1 MSAEKNAKNATA
13 KAMAGHLAKELENYG
28 EKSSETFKE
37 IGAAISFENVLDDT
51 VTKSKYKLS
60 WECHTRNPS

>member
-37 IGAAISFENVLDDT
+37 IGAAISCENVLDDT
-51 VTKSKYKLS
+51 VTKSK
-60 WECHTRNPS
+60 